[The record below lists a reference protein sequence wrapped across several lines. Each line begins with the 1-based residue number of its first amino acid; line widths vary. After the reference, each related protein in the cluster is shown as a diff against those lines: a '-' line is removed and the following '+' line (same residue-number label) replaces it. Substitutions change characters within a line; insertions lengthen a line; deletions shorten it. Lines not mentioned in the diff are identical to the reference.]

1 MPDLAL
7 VIGAVALASM
17 AFYLLG
23 LVVVVV
29 LMPLLFDRLSESPWQ
44 RMMRE
49 RRRHAERTARAM
61 QRMSEIRAE
70 TARRMDRAER
80 RRRP

>member
-1 MPDLAL
+1 MPAL
-7 VIGAVALASM
+7 VIVIGAVALAPM

-23 LVVVVV
+23 LVAV
-29 LMPLLFDRLSESPWQ
+29 LLLPLLFDRLTMSPWQ

-61 QRMSEIRAE
+61 RRMSEIRRQTLA
-70 TARRMDRAER
+70 RMDQAEGGR
-80 RRRP
+80 RR

>member
-1 MPDLAL
+1 MPALVL
-7 VIGAVALASM
+7 VIGAVALAPM
-17 AFYLLG
+17 AFYLLAL
-23 LVVVVV
+23 LVVV
-29 LMPLLFDRLSESPWQ
+29 LLPLLLDRVTMSPWQ

-61 QRMSEIRAE
+61 RRMSEIRAE

-80 RRRP
+80 RRRS